1 MRALVLL
8 PLLLGGLVLAQGCK
22 KEAPPAASPAEAEH
36 EEGHGH
42 EGEAP
47 HTKAITL
54 TPEAVRNAR
63 LQTAEVQRKPLAVG
77 LTVPAR
83 LAFPQRG
90 VAQVAAR
97 VPGRIA
103 SIEVDLGERVK
114 KGQILGYL
122 ESPDLGRARADYL
135 AATMKAQVAAEN
147 FRREKELFAK
157 GITSEREM
165 REAEGDYVT
174 IEADRNAADARLH
187 ALSLTDQEINALRA
201 DEHYSSRFPA
211 RSPLDGTVVEIPVT
225 VGQEVGGTTP
235 LFTVGDLS
243 TLWALL
249 DVSEAQLS
257 TVQTGQ
263 SVDLAVQ
270 ALPGKHFQGKVTYIG
285 DLVDEKTRTT
295 PVRVVLP
302 NTEGN
307 LKPGMFAT
315 AEISTGGTSQTGAS
329 PERLVVPREAVQ
341 QIADEQVVFVPQGP
355 NQFQAVEVKT
365 GASSATEIEILEG
378 LEQGTAVV
386 TQGAFILKSEL
397 SKESMGEGHSH

>member
-1 MRALVLL
+1 MRAFALL
-8 PLLLGGLVLAQGCK
+8 PLLWGLVLAEGCK
-22 KEAPPAASPAEAEH
+22 KETPPAASPAEDSH
-36 EEGHGH
+36 EDGHGH

-47 HTKAITL
+47 HAKAITL
-54 TPEAVRNAR
+54 TPEAVSNAR

-103 SIEVDLGERVK
+103 SIEVDLGDRVK
-114 KGQILGYL
+114 KGQVLGYL

-201 DEHYSSRFPA
+201 NEHYSSRFPA

-257 TVQTGQ
+257 TVQLGQ

-270 ALPGKHFQGKVTYIG
+270 ALRGKHFQGKVAYIG
-285 DLVDEKTRTT
+285 DIVDEKTRTT

-315 AEISTGGTSQTGAS
+315 AEISTGGTSQNGAS

-341 QIADEQVVFVPQGP
+341 QMADEQVVFVPKGP
-355 NQFQAVEVKT
+355 NQFQAVEVTT

-378 LEQGTAVV
+378 LEPGAAVV